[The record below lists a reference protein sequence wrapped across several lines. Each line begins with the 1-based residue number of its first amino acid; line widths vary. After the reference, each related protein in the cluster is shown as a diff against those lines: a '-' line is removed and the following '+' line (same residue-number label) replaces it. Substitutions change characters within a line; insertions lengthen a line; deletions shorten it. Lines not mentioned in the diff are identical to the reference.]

1 MAARKSAA
9 SNNHLEEAMA
19 LLIRNQAAFV
29 EEIARNGQERLSRV
43 ETNY

>member
-1 MAARKSAA
+1 
-9 SNNHLEEAMA
+9 MA

-29 EEIARNGQERLSRV
+29 EEIARNGQERRSRV